1 MANKITYGLCNV
13 AVWPIL
19 STSDAGVPSYGTK
32 IAIPGAT
39 EMSLDA
45 EGSSDP
51 FYADDQV
58 YYQGVSNNGYTG
70 SITFADIPKAFN
82 QNVMGETVDANGA
95 VIENANAQPKEFAI
109 AFEFKGDVSKR
120 RHVFYR
126 CKATRPSVASS
137 TKEDSISPN
146 TQELPFSA
154 LPRLDD
160 GTVKARCEETD
171 TAYASWYG
179 DSAPYASTPYTPTYK
194 YTAVSPAGT
203 ENPSTEG
210 WYERS
215 GTSPDYVYTL
225 SDDTEVDS
233 ETTYYIRTVVV
244 S

>member
-1 MANKITYGLCNV
+1 MANKITYGLSNV
-13 AVWPIL
+13 AVWPIS
-19 STSDAGVPSYGTK
+19 STSDAGVPSYGSK
-32 IAIPGAT
+32 ITIPGAV

-51 FYADDQV
+51 FYADDVV
-58 YYQGVSNNGYTG
+58 YYQGVSNNGYIG
-70 SITFADIPKAFN
+70 SITFADIPAAFN
-82 QNVMGETVDANGA
+82 QTIMGETVDANGA
-95 VIENANAQPKEFAI
+95 IVENANAQPKEFAI

-137 TKEDSISPN
+137 TKEDSITPN
-146 TQELPFSA
+146 TQELSFSA
-154 LPRLDD
+154 LPRLDN

-171 TAYASWYG
+171 AAYASWYG
-179 DSAPYASTPYTPTYK
+179 ESAPYASTPYVPEYK
-194 YTAVSPAGT
+194 YTAVAPAGT
-203 ENPSTEG
+203 ENPSLEG

-233 ETTYYIRTVVV
+233 ETTYYIRTVVE